1 VQSFEKFDNKLTN
14 DQIIEYSGDIER
26 FLKTHQQ
33 SFFEVDNTF
42 EPIKTYGYELKTEI
56 FKNSDGSDLETV
68 FFSKYY
74 NSNAGNY
81 CKSIDSDALLIDDTD
96 ENFQNQYKSVKARSF
111 KSSQSLVE
119 WYCESLIKYQQPY
132 EYTEN
137 KIIKFSDGNKLAI
150 KVLST
155 LQDGEKIIHPV
166 GLSTSAF
173 KCLKLVSSSQFL
185 FQTEKQLRNFE
196 TNENVLFE
204 VSKKL
209 LTRSFFETFQ
219 HDEKRVGV
227 DYYQFSKTHPVGIGL
242 EFLAL
247 LPKFNGSIACVRES
261 IHNAIKS
268 GKTDFNASLNISRSL
283 KYVEKFKDIFVSI
296 VIKKCNA
303 EIDLINVM
311 RASVGDNTLL
321 TLGKEN
327 IKTLEQI
334 LAVEDD

>member
-1 VQSFEKFDNKLTN
+1 
-14 DQIIEYSGDIER
+14 
-26 FLKTHQQ
+26 
-33 SFFEVDNTF
+33 
-42 EPIKTYGYELKTEI
+42 
-56 FKNSDGSDLETV
+56 
-68 FFSKYY
+68 
-74 NSNAGNY
+74 
-81 CKSIDSDALLIDDTD
+81 
-96 ENFQNQYKSVKARSF
+96 
-111 KSSQSLVE
+111 LVE

-150 KVLST
+150 KVLHT
-155 LQDGEKIIHPV
+155 LQDGEKIIHPM

-219 HDEKRVGV
+219 HGEKRVGV
-227 DYYQFSKTHPVGIGL
+227 DYFQFSKTHPVGIGL

-247 LPKFNGSIACVRES
+247 SHKFDGSIKTIRQC
-261 IHNAIKS
+261 IYKAINS
-268 GKTDFNASLNISRSL
+268 GSTNFNASLNISRSL
-283 KYVEKFKDIFVSI
+283 KYVENFKDIFASI
-296 VIKKCNA
+296 IIKKCNA

-311 RASVGDNTLL
+311 RNSVGDNTLL
-321 TLGKEN
+321 TLSKEN

-334 LAVEDD
+334 LAVDDD